1 MKQKEFV
8 LLKHHHPI
16 LDMIKVDDREF
27 CSSAF
32 KVFFGNSYRTRKIS
46 VHKWIFFL
54 LKNRRKVRHH
64 NCKYNHGNRNE
75 STGSCCFGL
84 HS

>member
-32 KVFFGNSYRTRKIS
+32 KVFFWQLISYTKNFS
-46 VHKWIFFL
+46 TQGFL
-54 LKNRRKVRHH
+54 KKS
-64 NCKYNHGNRNE
+64 KE
-75 STGSCCFGL
+75 SKTS
-84 HS
+84 

>member
-32 KVFFGNSYRTRKIS
+32 KVFFLATHIVHEKFQYTRIS
-46 VHKWIFFL
+46 
-54 LKNRRKVRHH
+54 
-64 NCKYNHGNRNE
+64 
-75 STGSCCFGL
+75 
-84 HS
+84 